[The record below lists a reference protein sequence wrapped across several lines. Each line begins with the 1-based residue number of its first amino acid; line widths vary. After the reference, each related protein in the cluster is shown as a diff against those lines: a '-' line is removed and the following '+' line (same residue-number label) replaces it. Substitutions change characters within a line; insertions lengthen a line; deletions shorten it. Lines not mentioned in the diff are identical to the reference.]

1 MPAQDPLNPPLSA
14 LVLAQ
19 RDMQGRILG
28 DLRFMLHHFV
38 QLQSARELGEEPA
51 PAAPPV
57 NRERLASFIGHL
69 EQQIEKCLRPASKQS
84 ELDELEKHVTTTL
97 LPVKAKLEQQ
107 LGNAAVANQA
117 REAKRLQE
125 QRATEKLA
133 LGRTPSPEHKV
144 ENIDATARP
153 AKAPKAPKPPPKSP
167 PRVARRRPAAARG
180 AKRPV
185 PRRGMPRDLS
195 APDLLN
201 LEDAEG
207 EAFGCLE
214 YLEGDGVLGE
224 PDSKRRKQV
233 SASVVTDSSASSG
246 KGSSSEDDIRGPVAS
261 PSRSK
266 NRVSN
271 RGSRAV
277 LGEPARD
284 LRFDH
289 FDVRTVQQLPEVV
302 EYSCS
307 ACAHAYT
314 TTSHLNP
321 WWSLARHACP
331 RCGQVQFPWI
341 DISSAANRIRHPP
354 PAALDRA
361 HAAAR
366 AAAAAAAAAARP
378 PPALPKGAAPAS
390 KDGPLLAGE
399 TADTATAAGLCSA
412 TQGAQ
417 LLDLFAHARR
427 CPGHHR
433 DPRHAAVCANAKF
446 VMLHARDCTSG
457 SCPVPWCGAV
467 RKLLRHMVR
476 CPNGQTCNVCA
487 AECRRTDAE
496 PPRTDYWQALRQAG
510 ADDEAMRIVG

>member
-1 MPAQDPLNPPLSA
+1 MADSTPNAAGTAPPEQAAPEAPPAQDPTNPPLSA

-354 PAALDRA
+354 PAAANSVATRGAPQFYKNSPYRQLRILV
-361 HAAAR
+361 AANIWHYYHLSG
-366 AAAAAAAAAARP
+366 RP
-378 PPALPKGAAPAS
+378 
-390 KDGPLLAGE
+390 
-399 TADTATAAGLCSA
+399 
-412 TQGAQ
+412 
-417 LLDLFAHARR
+417 
-427 CPGHHR
+427 
-433 DPRHAAVCANAKF
+433 V
-446 VMLHARDCTSG
+446 
-457 SCPVPWCGAV
+457 
-467 RKLLRHMVR
+467 
-476 CPNGQTCNVCA
+476 
-487 AECRRTDAE
+487 CRRRYQLEYANNKTI
-496 PPRTDYWQALRQAG
+496 TLYLRS
-510 ADDEAMRIVG
+510 